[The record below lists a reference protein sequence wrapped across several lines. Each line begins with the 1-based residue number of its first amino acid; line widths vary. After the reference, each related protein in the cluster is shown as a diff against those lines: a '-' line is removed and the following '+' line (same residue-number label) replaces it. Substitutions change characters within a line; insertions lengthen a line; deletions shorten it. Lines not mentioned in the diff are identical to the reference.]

1 MSRSVRARAVMLL
14 LIAGVLVGGS
24 GAPVLDALLFHRDS
38 SRAHTV
44 VHFEGQ
50 GARHGHG
57 DTCTLGWLLRAEPS
71 TSSPAQPD
79 PLILP
84 LTVAVASLVTAPLPP
99 TRLLTSHR
107 TRAPP
112 ARSA

>member
-1 MSRSVRARAVMLL
+1 MLL

-38 SRAHTV
+38 SPTQALA
-44 VHFEGQ
+44 HFEGQ
-50 GARHGHG
+50 GARLGHG
-57 DTCTLGWLLRAEPS
+57 DVCTLGWLLRAEPS
-71 TSSPAQPD
+71 SLSHVQHGLLVLLLA
-79 PLILP
+79 I
-84 LTVAVASLVTAPLPP
+84 AVAPLLAPALPP
-99 TRLLTSHR
+99 TRRLTAHR